1 MRIAVIGAGGVGGYF
16 GARLAA
22 AGEDVTFIQ
31 RGAHLE
37 AMRAAGLGV
46 TSPLGDV
53 TLRQVRA
60 QGDAEGVGP
69 VEVVLVTVKS
79 NHTDEAGALASAML
93 GPETAVISLQ
103 NGVENEA
110 RLAAIVGQ
118 KHVVGGVAYML
129 SVIEAPGRIRHSGKM
144 ARIVFGELDGRA
156 TRRCQAFRDAC
167 ARAHIDVE
175 LSGEIE
181 GKLWAKFAVLCPHTG
196 MTALTRLP
204 IGPLREDPEC
214 RAVLERGVGEVI
226 AVAEARG
233 VTLPEE
239 LRAEPMAFFN
249 RVPAEM
255 TSSMHHD
262 LIRGKPLEL
271 EWLSGAVVRL
281 GREAGVATPVNQFL
295 YACLKPHAAGRHP
308 MAADGVRTHGLV

>member
-22 AGEDVTFIQ
+22 AGEEVTFIQ

-37 AMRAAGLGV
+37 AMRSGLSV

-53 TLRQVRA
+53 TLAEVRA
-60 QGDAEGVGP
+60 QGDAAGVGP
-69 VEVVLVTVKS
+69 RDVILVTVKS
-79 NHTDEAGALASAML
+79 NHTDEAGALARAML
-93 GPETAVISLQ
+93 GPGTAVISLQ

-110 RLAAIVGQ
+110 RLAAIVGAE
-118 KHVVGGVAYML
+118 HVVGGVAYLL
-129 SVIEAPGRIRHSGKM
+129 SVIEAPGRIRHTGTM

-156 TRRCQAFRDAC
+156 SARCEAFRAAC
-167 ARAHIDVE
+167 AYAGIDVE
-175 LSGEIE
+175 LSGDIE
-181 GKLWAKFAVLCPHTG
+181 AALWAKFAVLCPHTG

-204 IGPLREDPEC
+204 IGPLREDPDC
-214 RAVLERGVGEVI
+214 RALLERGVGEVI

-233 VTLPEE
+233 VALPEA
-239 LRAEPMAFFN
+239 LRAEPMAFFD

-262 LIRGKPLEL
+262 LTSGKPLEV

-281 GREAGVATPVNQFL
+281 GREAGVETPVNHFL
-295 YACLKPHAAGRHP
+295 YACLKPHAAGRQP
-308 MAADGVRTHGLV
+308 MGEIAGRA